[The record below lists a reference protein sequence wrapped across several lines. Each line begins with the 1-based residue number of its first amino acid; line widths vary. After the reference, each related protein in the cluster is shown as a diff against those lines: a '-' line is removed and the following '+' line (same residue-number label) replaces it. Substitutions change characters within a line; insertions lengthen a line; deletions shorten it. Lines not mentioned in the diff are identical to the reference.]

1 MIYNSL
7 LQVYLFIY
15 FQNPQ
20 LVPLARI
27 ILFNVETHIYR
38 LMKFEYCICC

>member
-20 LVPLARI
+20 LVPLAKI
-27 ILFNVETHIYR
+27 ILFNVETDICR